1 MRITFSFFSSF
12 EKIIWDRF
20 FFLLNGEIIFVLA
33 YIASYEGSAF
43 IEMLNKLSLLIMPH
57 VMDDR
62 FATWSSVGNDKNSN
76 QEDINIF
83 VHALFL
89 FIETLNF
96 LDYLL

>member
-1 MRITFSFFSSF
+1 
-12 EKIIWDRF
+12 
-20 FFLLNGEIIFVLA
+20 
-33 YIASYEGSAF
+33 
-43 IEMLNKLSLLIMPH
+43 MPH

-96 LDYLL
+96 LDYLLPPHWSSRLVNTVVIVKTQHKAK

>member
-1 MRITFSFFSSF
+1 
-12 EKIIWDRF
+12 
-20 FFLLNGEIIFVLA
+20 
-33 YIASYEGSAF
+33 
-43 IEMLNKLSLLIMPH
+43 MPH